1 VAAAAAETLGQIGD
15 ESNALPVLVALQD
28 HRYWL
33 VRSAAL
39 RGVRFLVERGR
50 AGDLADLE
58 HKIRGYVLTATDF
71 RPEFMI
77 KTSYARVLEAIA
89 RRRAQDT

>member
-1 VAAAAAETLGQIGD
+1 
-15 ESNALPVLVALQD
+15 LQN

-39 RGVRFLVERGR
+39 RGLRRLVERGR
-50 AGDLADLE
+50 AGDLVDLE
-58 HKIRGYVLTATDF
+58 RQIRGYVLTATDF

-89 RRRAQDT
+89 RRRAQES